1 LSRTDIIMRIP
12 PPLMFVASFF
22 GGIGMQGLLPLPL
35 YPARQLAIGQAA
47 GFILIAASA
56 VLMLSAVIAF
66 MLARTTLVP
75 FGAASKLVVR
85 GPFRFTRN
93 PMYVGLVVAYLGAA
107 IVIAAPWP
115 LLLLPLPIALI
126 QRVVIPFEETRLRQ
140 IFGDGFE
147 RYCGK
152 VHRWL

>member
-1 LSRTDIIMRIP
+1 MSRTDIIMRIP

-22 GGIGMQGLLPLPL
+22 GGIGMQRLLPLSL
-35 YPARQLAIGQAA
+35 YPARQLPIGQAA
-47 GFILIAASA
+47 GFVLIAASA

-66 MLARTTLVP
+66 VLARTTLVP
-75 FGAASKLVVR
+75 FGAAAKLVVR

-93 PMYVGLVVAYLGAA
+93 PMYIGLAVAYLGAA

-115 LLLLPLPIALI
+115 LLFLPLPIALI
-126 QRVVIPFEETRLRQ
+126 QRIVIPFEEARLRQ
-140 IFGDGFE
+140 IFGDDFE
-147 RYCGK
+147 RYCRK